1 MGQGRSVAPLLI
13 RDLGLTDYAS
23 TWREMQAFT
32 SARSEVTPDELWVTE
47 HSPVY
52 TLGLNKKDVQQPLR
66 QDIPLVETDRGGKI
80 TYHGPGQLIVYLLL
94 DLKRRNLSIRPLVSM
109 MENAV
114 IELLSQY
121 GIDSTA
127 RSDAPGVYVNH
138 RKIASL
144 GLRVRNGC
152 CYHGLSLNIDMDLTP
167 FDAIDPCGYRGLEV
181 TRTRDIGI
189 ADGMPILTAKLK
201 TLLEHQLS

>member
-1 MGQGRSVAPLLI
+1 MGQGRSITLLI

-23 TWREMQAFT
+23 TWRAMQAFT
-32 SARSEVTPDELWVTE
+32 SGRTGETPDELWVTE
-47 HSPVY
+47 HTPVY
-52 TLGLNKKDVQQPLR
+52 TLGLNKKDVRPPLR

-80 TYHGPGQLIVYLLL
+80 TYHGPGQLVVYLLL
-94 DLKRRNLSIRPLVSM
+94 DLKRRNLSIRPLVSV

-114 IELLSQY
+114 IELLRQY
-121 GIDSTA
+121 GIDSAA
-127 RSDAPGVYVNH
+127 RSDAPGVYVNN

-152 CYHGLSLNIDMDLTP
+152 CYHGLSLNIDMDLAP

-181 TRTRDIGI
+181 TCMRDLGI
-189 ADGMPILTAKLK
+189 QDGMPDLTTKLN
-201 TLLEHQLS
+201 TLLVNQLS